1 MPRTPLWTPT
11 PDRVATTGMDTFRRR
26 VAATRPELVDS
37 VALHRWSIEHQGEF
51 HEALWDFAGVIGE
64 PGSVA
69 FDAGDGSVR
78 GGRFFP
84 QSHVSMAENLL
95 AHRDGANDDAIVAI
109 TELGDR
115 RVYSWTQLRSE
126 VAALAAALAADGVQ
140 PDRKSTRLNFS
151 HT

>member
-11 PDRVATTGMDTFRRR
+11 PDRVANTGMDTFRRR

-69 FDAGDGSVR
+69 FDAGGVDHLLQDRRIRAVGANTFARRQAVAEGENHRPAVVQRVSCIWR
-78 GGRFFP
+78 GGGND
-84 QSHVSMAENLL
+84 VLL
-95 AHRDGANDDAIVAI
+95 HQG
-109 TELGDR
+109 
-115 RVYSWTQLRSE
+115 
-126 VAALAAALAADGVQ
+126 
-140 PDRKSTRLNFS
+140 
-151 HT
+151 

>member
-64 PGSVA
+64 SGSVA

-84 QSHVSMAENLL
+84 QSHVCMAENLL
-95 AHRDGANDDAIVAI
+95 AHRDGANDPSPAK
-109 TELGDR
+109 
-115 RVYSWTQLRSE
+115 
-126 VAALAAALAADGVQ
+126 AAWLIDGLVRHHLLPPGTVLPPDLAAQTFRSDLYHQEIGRAHV
-140 PDRKSTRLNFS
+140 
-151 HT
+151 